1 MVKSIL
7 DNTINYPEIKKL
19 DKDDLEFDAT
29 VYEIEILGITQEIAL
44 GQAKYSFIQ
53 KNIIYYPIYLVVKDK
68 VDSQIGLY
76 EILADRVAN
85 ILDEDGDI
93 DIERLNEPL
102 FYNYF
107 IEDFI
112 VKSSEKKISDEQKK
126 QQSEEGETEE
136 QETDIEGEG
145 EEEESDEEEES
156 GEEEESDEEEESG
169 EEEYDEWIKQYMK
182 SNFYEIL
189 DNEGGGDCLFA
200 SIRDGLKT
208 IGRDITIGEMRKILA
223 EQVTEELFSNWKL
236 LYDETKN
243 NYEEIRKTMKE
254 LNSRNKELKTQL
266 SSIKNRKEQQEII
279 KEARENTEKFK
290 TEKDNEGFAKEML
303 QEFNFME
310 GVNTIEDL
318 RKKIQTSS
326 FWGETWSI
334 STLER
339 ELNLKFILFSEQS
352 FEMGD
357 EDNVLN
363 CGQLNDTILQDA
375 GVFNPTHYIM
385 LAYSGNHYE
394 LIKYN
399 KKGAFTYDE
408 LPEKVVKLIKDKC
421 LERQAGPYYL
431 IPQFREYDIQEKIDS
446 KNKDEEV
453 DEEVMEKLITPE
465 KKLYKED
472 VVFQYYSKS
481 AGNKFPGQGAGEVLN
496 KERKK
501 EFIELSKIPDW
512 RRKLS
517 NFWESNL
524 KLDGK
529 TWKSV
534 EHYYQGNKFKE
545 KHPEFYEKFT
555 LESSSDISKDPALA
569 KAAGGPTGKYEG
581 KRVRDEKIKIDEG
594 FFDKKDEVM
603 SVAQEAKYEQ
613 NKDLAD
619 ILLKTKDAKLLH
631 FKRGSE
637 PERQDI
643 LMKIRSE
650 LVTSTD

>member
-76 EILADRVAN
+76 EILADREPN

-112 VKSSEKKISDEQKK
+112 EKSSQKKISDEEKK
-126 QQSEEGETEE
+126 QQSEEDKSDEE
-136 QETDIEGEG
+136 
-145 EEEESDEEEES
+145 EESDEDEESDEEEES
-156 GEEEESDEEEESG
+156 EEAEGEEDESEEEESG

-223 EQVTEELFSNWKL
+223 EQVTEELFSTWKL

-243 NYEEIRKTMKE
+243 NYEEIRKTMRE
-254 LNSRNKELKTQL
+254 LNRRNKELKTQL

-290 TEKDNEGFAKEML
+290 REKDNEGFAEEML

-310 GVNTIEDL
+310 GINTIEDL
-318 RKKIQTSS
+318 RRKIQTSS

-352 FEMGD
+352 FDMGD
-357 EDNVLN
+357 QDNVLN

-431 IPQFREYDIQEKIDS
+431 IPEFREYDIQEKNDS
-446 KNKDEEV
+446 KNEGEDI

-465 KKLYKED
+465 KELYKED

-481 AGNKFPGQGAGEVLN
+481 AGNKFPGEGAGEVLN

-501 EFIELSKIPDW
+501 EFIELSKISDW

-555 LESSSDISKDPALA
+555 LDSSSDISKEPALA

-603 SVAQEAKYEQ
+603 SLAQQAKYEQ

-619 ILLKTKDAKLLH
+619 ILLKTNDAKLMH

-643 LMKIRSE
+643 LMKIRSK

>member
-76 EILADRVAN
+76 EILADREPN

-112 VKSSEKKISDEQKK
+112 EKSSRKKISDEEKK
-126 QQSEEGETEE
+126 RENE
-136 QETDIEGEG
+136 QEKTDKEESE
-145 EEEESDEEEES
+145 EEEESDEEE
-156 GEEEESDEEEESG
+156 DEEEEEEEEEDEEDESD
-169 EEEYDEWIKQYMK
+169 EEYDEWIKQYMK

-208 IGRDITIGEMRKILA
+208 IGRDITIGEMRKILSQ
-223 EQVTEELFSNWKL
+223 QVTEELFSNWKL

-243 NYEEIRKTMKE
+243 NYEEIRKTMRE

-339 ELNLKFILFSEQS
+339 ELKLKFVLFSEQS

-357 EDNVLN
+357 QDNVLN

-431 IPQFREYDIQEKIDS
+431 IPEFREYDIQEKIDS
-446 KNKDEEV
+446 KNEGEEV

-465 KKLYKED
+465 KELYKDD

-481 AGNKFPGQGAGEVLN
+481 AGNKFPGEGAGEILN

-501 EFIELSKIPDW
+501 EFLELSKIPDW

-517 NFWESNL
+517 NFWESKL

-529 TWKSV
+529 TWKTV
-534 EHYYQGNKFKE
+534 EHYYQGNKYKNNN
-545 KHPEFYEKFT
+545 PDCYQKFT
-555 LESSSDISKDPALA
+555 IESSSDISKDPALA

-603 SVAQEAKYEQ
+603 TIAQEAKYEQ

-619 ILLKTKDAKLLH
+619 ILLKTKDAKLMH

>member
-7 DNTINYPEIKKL
+7 DNTVNYPEIKKL
-19 DKDDLEFDAT
+19 DKADLEYDAS
-29 VYEIEILGITQEIAL
+29 VYEIEILGKEQEIAL
-44 GQAKYSFIQ
+44 GQAKYSFIE
-53 KNIIYYPIYLVVKDK
+53 KNIIYYPIYLVVNDK
-68 VDSQIGLY
+68 VQSQIGVY
-76 EILADRVAN
+76 EILANREPN

-93 DIERLNEPL
+93 DIDRLNEPL

-112 VKSSEKKISDEQKK
+112 EETSKIESTVKEEDED
-126 QQSEEGETEE
+126 ED
-136 QETDIEGEG
+136 QE
-145 EEEESDEEEES
+145 DEEEE
-156 GEEEESDEEEESG
+156 DEEEED
-169 EEEYDEWIKQYMK
+169 EEEEDEEEDEESETEYYDEWIKEYMK

-208 IGRDITIGEMRKILA
+208 IGRDITIGEMRKIIA
-223 EQVTEELFSNWKL
+223 EQVTEELFLNWKL

-243 NYEEIRKTMKE
+243 NYNEIRTNMKE
-254 LNSRNKELKTQL
+254 LNARNKELKTKL
-266 SSIKNRKEQQEII
+266 TGLKNRTEQQQII
-279 KEARENTEKFK
+279 KEAKENTEKFK
-290 TEKDNEGFAKEML
+290 AEKENEGFAKEML

-318 RKKIQTSS
+318 KRKIQTSS

-339 ELNLKFILFSEQS
+339 ELKLKFVLFSEQS
-352 FEMGD
+352 FKLGD
-357 EDNVLN
+357 SDNVLN
-363 CGQLNDTILQDA
+363 CGQLNDTILEDA
-375 GVFNPTHYIM
+375 GIFEPTHYIM
-385 LAYSGNHYE
+385 LAYNGNHYE
-394 LIKYN
+394 LIKYSR
-399 KKGAFTYDE
+399 KGAFIFEE

-431 IPQFREYDIQEKIDS
+431 IPQFKEYEIKSKEGS
-446 KNKDEEV
+446 KNEV
-453 DEEVMEKLITPE
+453 QQEIDEEVMEKLITPE
-465 KKLYKED
+465 KELYKED

-481 AGNKFPGQGAGEVLN
+481 AGNKFPGEGAGEMLN

-501 EFIELSKIPDW
+501 EFLELSKIPDW

-517 NFWESNL
+517 KYWESNL

-529 TWKSV
+529 TWKTV
-534 EHYYQGNKFKE
+534 EHYYQGNKYKINN
-545 KHPEFYEKFT
+545 PDFYQKFT
-555 LESSSDISKDPALA
+555 IESSSDISKDPGLA

-581 KRVRDEKIKIDEG
+581 KKVRDDKIRIDPD

-603 SVAQEAKYEQ
+603 NVAQKAKYEQ
-613 NKDLAD
+613 NKELTD
-619 ILLKTKDAKLLH
+619 ILLKTKDAKLMH

-637 PERQDI
+637 PEREDI

-650 LVTSTD
+650 LATSTD

>member
-76 EILADRVAN
+76 EIFADREPN

-112 VKSSEKKISDEQKK
+112 EKSSEKKVSDEQKK
-126 QQSEEGETEE
+126 QQGEEGETEE
-136 QETDIEGEG
+136 QETDIEGKG
-145 EEEESDEEEES
+145 
-156 GEEEESDEEEESG
+156 EEEESG

-243 NYEEIRKTMKE
+243 NYEEIRKTMRE
-254 LNSRNKELKTQL
+254 LNSRNKELKSQL
-266 SSIKNRKEQQEII
+266 SSVKNRKEQQEII

-318 RKKIQTSS
+318 RRKIQTSS

-357 EDNVLN
+357 QDNVLN

-431 IPQFREYDIQEKIDS
+431 IPEFREYDIQEKIDS

-465 KKLYKED
+465 KELYKED

-481 AGNKFPGQGAGEVLN
+481 AGNKFPGEGAGEVLN

-555 LESSSDISKDPALA
+555 IESSSDISKDPALA

-603 SVAQEAKYEQ
+603 TVAQEAKYEQ

-619 ILLKTKDAKLLH
+619 ILLKTKDAKLMH